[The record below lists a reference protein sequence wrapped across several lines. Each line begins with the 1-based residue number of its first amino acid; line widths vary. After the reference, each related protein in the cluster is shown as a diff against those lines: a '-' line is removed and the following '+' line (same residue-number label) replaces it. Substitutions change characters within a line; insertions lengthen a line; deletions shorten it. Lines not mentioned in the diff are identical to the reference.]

1 MLTQPL
7 STPDIGN
14 KISPVAYP
22 APAPDQFGAVT
33 GHAGL
38 IATEFSY
45 KKDEEIYGED
55 EPAEYV
61 YQVISARFAATSCF
75 PTDGVRSAHSICPVT
90 SLVLNRD
97 RSTGWQ
103 RMPSSIPPCDW

>member
-1 MLTQPL
+1 MLTQSL
-7 STPDIGN
+7 STLVVGN

-45 KKDEEIYGED
+45 QKDEEIYGED

-61 YQVISARFAATSCF
+61 YQVICGA
-75 PTDGVRSAHSICPVT
+75 VRSLAFRRTAS
-90 SLVLNRD
+90 NR
-97 RSTGWQ
+97 RI
-103 RMPSSIPPCDW
+103 PSAG